1 MRIDASNS
9 NKNGMQVMRE
19 LAPETPR
26 FSAGVGS
33 MMDVVEKGVKRYNAV
48 AEESLDRDQL
58 HPTRALGGRL

>member
-1 MRIDASNS
+1 MRIDAPDS

-33 MMDVVEKGVKRYNAV
+33 MMDVVE
-48 AEESLDRDQL
+48 
-58 HPTRALGGRL
+58 GGNTQPPGC